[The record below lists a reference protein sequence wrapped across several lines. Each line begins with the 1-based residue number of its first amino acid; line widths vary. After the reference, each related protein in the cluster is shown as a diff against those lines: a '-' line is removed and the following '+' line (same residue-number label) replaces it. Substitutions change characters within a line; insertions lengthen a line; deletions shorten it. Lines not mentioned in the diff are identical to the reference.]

1 VTQQGGAFVGQDE
14 TVLGSL
20 EKLVSERVFQDA
32 QSSTHGWLRLRQFPG
47 GGTQRSFLAMARKMR
62 KSLQSMRNRLPTWCD
77 CSHAIMHGHHAHMS
91 ICVHY

>member
-47 GGTQRSFLAMARKMR
+47 GGTQRSFPGNGQKDA
-62 KSLQSMRNRLPTWCD
+62 
-77 CSHAIMHGHHAHMS
+77 
-91 ICVHY
+91 